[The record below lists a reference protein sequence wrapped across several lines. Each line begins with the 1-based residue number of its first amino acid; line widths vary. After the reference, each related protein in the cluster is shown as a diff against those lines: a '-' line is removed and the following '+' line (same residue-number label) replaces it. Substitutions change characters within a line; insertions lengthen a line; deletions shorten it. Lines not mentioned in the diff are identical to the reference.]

1 MKIDPRCCKKYANER
16 RWRSFKFIT
25 MSYVLGYIQESDGVI
40 MDFLK
45 GKALAGITANVYLKI
60 SDFVCGKL

>member
-1 MKIDPRCCKKYANER
+1 
-16 RWRSFKFIT
+16 

-45 GKALAGITANVYLKI
+45 DKALAGITANVYLKI